1 MISVFIKRRSLNTEE
16 TCRREDYV
24 KRHKE
29 ITVVR
34 FDWSYAA
41 TRNIWGYQKL
51 GEVRRDPFPT
61 GFREGT

>member
-1 MISVFIKRRSLNTEE
+1 MNTEE

-29 ITVVR
+29 ITMVR